1 GRSKA
6 GRSARR
12 ANALSAV
19 GLASLLALG
28 AGPGAALAQVAANAT
43 PQGGKLVA
51 GQANWQQSGTSLTV
65 NQGSSRAAIDW
76 TSF

>member
-1 GRSKA
+1 
-6 GRSARR
+6 
-12 ANALSAV
+12 
-19 GLASLLALG
+19 LASLLALG

-76 TSF
+76 TSFDIGRNASVVFRQPDAN